1 MYTVNLDVIQTV
13 GLAVLVFVL
22 GRFIKSKVKFFQKYF
37 IPAPVIG
44 GLICSL
50 IIFAGIRGNYFTV
63 KMNGVLQDFF
73 MNIFFTGTGFTCSF
87 AVLRKSGKLGA
98 KLAVGAV
105 LFLFVQNFVGVGLAS
120 VFGLHK
126 LLGVAMGSIS
136 MSGGVGSG
144 ASFGPTL
151 EAAGALDGT
160 TVGVAAATFGLLL
173 GSITGG
179 PVAERLITKYK
190 LTSNAVVSEEINT
203 ESNTQDLLIER
214 KFFDSVLLMLF
225 AAFIGSYI
233 SALLKMTGL
242 NFPYYVGCLF
252 GGALIRNIADAFHK
266 DLRMNELDVISN
278 TSLNLFLSM
287 ALMSLNINRLAALA
301 LPMMVILLT
310 QAVVMALWAYFI
322 TFRTTGK
329 DYDAAVMA
337 AGHCGVG
344 LGQTPNAVANMSAVI
359 EKNGP
364 APTAWFVLPVVTVI
378 FINIMNP
385 IIITLFINWLS

>member
-1 MYTVNLDVIQTV
+1 MYVVNLDVIQTV
-13 GLAVLVFVL
+13 GLAVLVYVL

-44 GLICSL
+44 GIICSL
-50 IIFAGIRGNYFTV
+50 IIFAGVRGNYFTV

-105 LFLFVQNFVGVGLAS
+105 LFLFVQNLVGVGLAS
-120 VFGLHK
+120 VFGR
-126 LLGVAMGSIS
+126 VAMGSIS

-179 PVAERLITKYK
+179 PVAERLISKYNLK
-190 LTSNAVVSEEINT
+190 SNAVQSETKEEAAT
-203 ESNTQDLLIER
+203 SYEPLIER

-233 SALLKMTGL
+233 SKLLLMTGL

-252 GGALIRNIADAFHK
+252 GGALVRNIADICHK

-278 TSLNLFLSM
+278 TALNLFLSM
-287 ALMSLNINRLAALA
+287 ALMSLNINRLVSLA
-301 LPMMVILLT
+301 LPMMVILVT

-322 TFRTTGK
+322 TFGTTGR

-344 LGQTPNAVANMSAVI
+344 LGQTPNAVANMSAII

-385 IIITLFINWLS
+385 IIITMFINWLS

>member
-1 MYTVNLDVIQTV
+1 MTIELDLIQTT
-13 GLAVLVFVL
+13 GLAVLIYML
-22 GRFIKSKVKFFQKYF
+22 GRWIKTKVSFFRKYF

-50 IIFAGIRGNYFTV
+50 LIFFGHQTGTFEISMTNT
-63 KMNGVLQDFF
+63 LQDFF
-73 MNIFFTGTGFTCSF
+73 MNLFFTGTGFTCSL
-87 AVLRKSGKLGA
+87 AILKKSGKLGA

-105 LFLFVQNFVGVGLAS
+105 FFLIVQNLVGVGLCS
-120 VFGLHK
+120 VFGLNK

-151 EAAGALDGT
+151 EALGAEGGT
-160 TVGVAAATFGLLL
+160 TIGVAATTFGLLL

-179 PVAERLITKYK
+179 PVAEYLIRKYNLKSTAEAAVDTK
-190 LTSNAVVSEEINT
+190 EEVHPLVEKT
-203 ESNTQDLLIER
+203 
-214 KFFDSVLLMLF
+214 FFNSVLLILL

-233 SALLKMTGL
+233 SKLLKLTGL
-242 NFPYYVGCLF
+242 SFPYYVGCLF
-252 GGALIRNIADAFHK
+252 GGALIRNIADARHT
-266 DLRMNELDVISN
+266 DLRMYEIDVISN
-278 TSLNLFLSM
+278 TCLNLFLSM
-287 ALMSLNINRLAALA
+287 ALMSLNIAKLVDLA
-301 LPMMVILLT
+301 LPMIVILIA
-310 QAVVMALWAYFI
+310 QAVVMMLWAGII
-322 TFRTTGK
+322 TFRTMGM

-378 FINIMNP
+378 FINICNP
-385 IIITLFINWLS
+385 IIITFFINLLK